1 MKIIVNAD
9 DFGLSH
15 GRNIGVDYC
24 FRNGIAT
31 QASIIMNS
39 LYSSE
44 AIDMAREGGYMD
56 RIGLHLN
63 VASGQV
69 MSQSIKNNKEYCKDG
84 MFHVLGTRSFKMVFK
99 VSGVSELREEFDA
112 QINSFFSSGFSFKHI
127 DVHCDMLFNRSVL
140 RAIIPLLNKYGID
153 SVRGVEPYLFC
164 YYKKRGIQYAPIKY
178 YYKWCFMTKKRLGT
192 SVALHGGRNINMYYK
207 DKLILDGGGDNRI
220 GSMKSDGVY
229 EVIIHPLFDGR
240 DYYDTTN
247 LDEKRNAR
255 LLEDTIQKLSGIEK
269 TTYKY
274 LQLI

>member
-24 FRNGIAT
+24 LRNGIAT
-31 QASIIMNS
+31 QGSIIVNS
-39 LYSSE
+39 LHTGE
-44 AIDMAREGGYMD
+44 AVNMARDGGYMD
-56 RIGLHLN
+56 KIGLHLN
-63 VASGQV
+63 IASGQV
-69 MSQSIKNNKEYCKDG
+69 MSKSMKTAKDYCKDG
-84 MFHVLGTRSFKMVFK
+84 VFNVTNPRSLQKVLKINN
-99 VSGVSELREEFDA
+99 VSELRDEFNA
-112 QINSFFSSGFSFKHI
+112 QINSFFSFGFSFKHI
-127 DVHCDMLFNRSVL
+127 DVHCDMLFNRAVL

-178 YYKWCFMTKKRLGT
+178 YYKWCFMTKKSLGT

-229 EVIIHPLFDGR
+229 EVIIHPLFDGT
-240 DYYDTTN
+240 DFFDTTN
-247 LDEKRNAR
+247 LDEVRNAR